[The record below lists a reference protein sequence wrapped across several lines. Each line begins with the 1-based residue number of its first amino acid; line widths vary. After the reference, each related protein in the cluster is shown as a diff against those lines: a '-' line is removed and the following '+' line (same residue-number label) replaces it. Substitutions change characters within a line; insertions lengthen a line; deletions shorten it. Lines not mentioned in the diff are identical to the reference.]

1 MKVTA
6 KRRRSDSAAA
16 AVAAAQAVALGPH
29 EPPQHVKL
37 RECDRPFWTAIMQ
50 ARARDTWTDIDLTTA
65 ATLAR
70 TQADIEKLQADV
82 EKEGFTIPSGN
93 GTPIINPKHKLLE
106 TMTRRAVALSRVL
119 HVHAEAT
126 VGKSEDAAK
135 ALANERAA
143 AADDDDD
150 LIPTLRCVK

>member
-16 AVAAAQAVALGPH
+16 AVAAAQAVALGPLD
-29 EPPQHVKL
+29 PPAHVTL
-37 RECDRPFWTAIMQ
+37 RPGDRPFWNAIMT
-50 ARARDTWTDIDLTTA
+50 ARARDTWTDTDLATA
-65 ATLAR
+65 ANLAR
-70 TQADIEKLQADV
+70 SQADV
-82 EKEGFTIPSGN
+82 ERLQAELYATGYTIDGKANPLAA
-93 GTPIINPKHKLLE
+93 IIE
-106 TMTRRAVALSRVL
+106 TLTRRAVALSRVL

-143 AADDDDD
+143 ATDDDD
-150 LIPTLRCVK
+150 LIPTLRVVK

>member
-16 AVAAAQAVALGPH
+16 AVAAAQAVALGPLD
-29 EPPQHVKL
+29 PPAHVTL
-37 RECDRPFWTAIMQ
+37 RPGDRPFWNAIMT
-50 ARARDTWTDIDLTTA
+50 ARARDTWTDTDLATA
-65 ATLAR
+65 ANLAR
-70 TQADIEKLQADV
+70 SQADIERLQAQLDATGYMV
-82 EKEGFTIPSGN
+82 EGKA
-93 GTPIINPKHKLLE
+93 NPLAAIVE
-106 TMTRRAVALSRVL
+106 TLTRRAVALSRVL

-143 AADDDDD
+143 ATEDDD
-150 LIPTLRCVK
+150 LIPTLRVVK